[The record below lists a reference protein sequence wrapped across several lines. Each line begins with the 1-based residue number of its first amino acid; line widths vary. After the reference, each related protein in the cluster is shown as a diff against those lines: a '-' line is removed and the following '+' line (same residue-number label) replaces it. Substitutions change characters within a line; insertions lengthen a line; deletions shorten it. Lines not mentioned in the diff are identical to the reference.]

1 VTINRPFPI
10 FVRKYTEN
18 SPVLLAGLFSLL
30 LMLSGCQ
37 TVTTPEQVAASFW
50 EAMAEG
56 HLENARKYATL
67 NTQHLISQQQ
77 NLENASIETREA
89 VIDGL
94 NAKVPTT
101 LTLQKPENNRILTFN
116 TILLKESDQWKV
128 DYQQTLN
135 NFSTFPFGDI
145 VKSLRSIGDVINR
158 ELEQQIP
165 LFEKQL
171 EFFSEELRRQ
181 MEEFRRQLEKA
192 APPDKQRRGTI

>member
-1 VTINRPFPI
+1 MINWPLPI
-10 FVRKYTEN
+10 FFRKPAN
-18 SPVLLAGLFSLL
+18 KSPILFTGLFGLL
-30 LMLSGCQ
+30 WMLSGCQ
-37 TVTTPEQVAASFW
+37 TVTTPEQVTASFW

-89 VIDGL
+89 IIDGL

-101 LTLQKPENNRILTFN
+101 LILQKPENNRTLTFN
-116 TILLKESDQWKV
+116 TILLKESNQWRV

-145 VKSLRSIGDVINR
+145 VKSLRSIGDVINK

-165 LFEKQL
+165 LFQKQI
-171 EFFSEELRRQ
+171 EFFGEELQRRL
-181 MEEFRRQLEKA
+181 EEFRRQLEKA
-192 APPDKQRRGTI
+192 APSDSQRRGTI